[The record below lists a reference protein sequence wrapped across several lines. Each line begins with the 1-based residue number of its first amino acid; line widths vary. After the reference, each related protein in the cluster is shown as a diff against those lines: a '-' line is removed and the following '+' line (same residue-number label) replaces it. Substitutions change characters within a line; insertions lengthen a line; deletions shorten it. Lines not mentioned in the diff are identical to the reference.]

1 MNDIRKK
8 FLESIYVST
17 ENYPASFYEKIQ
29 NIPLSSI
36 ETEYCAVPNYC
47 DGKKEEFHIRDL
59 IGTNHERYVGK
70 TWIEAY
76 LDLDRGNDIIQLY
89 NKNPNYY
96 KEIREPD
103 KTDLGL
109 IKLDR
114 KYYIFDKAG
123 GGNNRLITMKIMYL
137 SQMANNKIDSE
148 KTDEMFTFSARVREI
163 PKDRDLPYII
173 MALGEDLGFGVNH
186 SNGTIKLTKK
196 FSDDMLFEGNSDDIK
211 QYFLSLFDTDK
222 YDSDLVKQRLNNIR
236 RTFSFSGKQYQEKLE
251 QLIPNLREE

>member
-1 MNDIRKK
+1 MNDTRKQ
-8 FLESIYVST
+8 FLESIYVNT
-17 ENYPASFYEKIQ
+17 ENYPSTFYERIQ
-29 NIPLSSI
+29 NVPLSNI
-36 ETEYCAVPNYC
+36 EISYCGVPNYC
-47 DGKKEEFHIRDL
+47 DAKKEEFHIRDL
-59 IGTNHERYVGK
+59 VGTNHERYAGK

-76 LDLDRGNDIIQLY
+76 SDLDRGNDIIQLY
-89 NKNPNYY
+89 NENPNYY
-96 KEIREPD
+96 KEIRDPD

-109 IKLDR
+109 IKFDG

-137 SQMANNKIDSE
+137 SQMANDKIDSE
-148 KTDEMFTFSARVREI
+148 KIDEMFTFSARVREI

-186 SNGTIKLTKK
+186 SNGCIKLTRK
-196 FSDDMLFEGNSDDIK
+196 FSDDILFEGNSDNIK

-222 YDSDLVKQRLNNIR
+222 YDSNLVKQRLNNIR

-251 QLIPNLREE
+251 QLVPSLRGE

>member
-8 FLESIYVST
+8 FLESIHVST

-89 NKNPNYY
+89 NQNPNYY

-109 IKLDR
+109 IKLDG

-123 GGNNRLITMKIMYL
+123 GWNNRLITMKIMYL
-137 SQMANNKIDSE
+137 SQMANNKINSE
-148 KTDEMFTFSARVREI
+148 KIDEMFTFSARVREI

-186 SNGTIKLTKK
+186 SNGCIKLTRK
-196 FSDDMLFEGNSDDIK
+196 FSDDILFEGNSDNIK

-222 YDSDLVKQRLNNIR
+222 YDSNLVKQRLNNIR

-251 QLIPNLREE
+251 QLVPSLRGE

>member
-1 MNDIRKK
+1 MNDIRKD
-8 FLESIYVST
+8 FLESIHINT
-17 ENYPASFYEKIQ
+17 NNYPATFYERIQ
-29 NIPLSSI
+29 NIPLSNI

-59 IGTNHERYVGK
+59 VGTNHQRYAGK

-76 LDLDRGNDIIQLY
+76 LDLDRGANIIELY

-96 KEIREPD
+96 KEIRDPN

-109 IKLDR
+109 IKVDG

-137 SQMANNKIDSE
+137 SEIASGKMDSE
-148 KTDEMFTFSARVREI
+148 KLNEKYTFSARIREI

-173 MALGEDLGFGVNH
+173 IALGEDLDYGVNH
-186 SNGTIKLTKK
+186 SNGIIRLTKK
-196 FSDDMLFEGNSDDIK
+196 FSNDVLFEGDSKNIK
-211 QYFLSLFDTDK
+211 DFFLSLFDTNINDEEV
-222 YDSDLVKQRLNNIR
+222 VKQRLDSIR
-236 RTFSFSGKQYQEKLE
+236 KTFGFSGKQYQEKLE
-251 QLIPNLREE
+251 QLLPGIRE

>member
-1 MNDIRKK
+1 MNDIRKD
-8 FLESIYVST
+8 FLESIHINT
-17 ENYPASFYEKIQ
+17 NNYPATFYERIQ
-29 NIPLSSI
+29 NIPLSNI

-59 IGTNHERYVGK
+59 VGTNHQRYAGK

-76 LDLDRGNDIIQLY
+76 LDLDRGANIIELY

-96 KEIREPD
+96 KKIRDPN

-109 IKLDR
+109 IKVDG

-137 SQMANNKIDSE
+137 SEIASGKMDSE
-148 KTDEMFTFSARVREI
+148 KLNEKYTFSARIREI

-173 MALGEDLGFGVNH
+173 IALGEDLDYGVNH
-186 SNGTIKLTKK
+186 SNGIIRLTKK
-196 FSDDMLFEGNSDDIK
+196 FSNDVLFEGDSKNIK
-211 QYFLSLFDTDK
+211 DFFLSLFDTNINDEEV
-222 YDSDLVKQRLNNIR
+222 VKQRLDSIR
-236 RTFSFSGKQYQEKLE
+236 KTFGFSGKQYQEKLE
-251 QLIPNLREE
+251 QLLPGIRE

>member
-1 MNDIRKK
+1 MNDIRKD
-8 FLESIYVST
+8 FLESIHINT
-17 ENYPASFYEKIQ
+17 NNYPATFYERIQ
-29 NIPLSSI
+29 NIPLSNI

-59 IGTNHERYVGK
+59 VGTNHQRYAGK

-76 LDLDRGNDIIQLY
+76 LDLDRGANIIELY

-96 KEIREPD
+96 KEIRDPN

-109 IKLDR
+109 IKVDG

-137 SQMANNKIDSE
+137 SEIASGKIDSE
-148 KTDEMFTFSARVREI
+148 KLNEKYTFSARIREI

-173 MALGEDLGFGVNH
+173 IALGEDLDYGVNH
-186 SNGTIKLTKK
+186 SNGIIRLTKK
-196 FSDDMLFEGNSDDIK
+196 FSNDVLFEGDLKNIK
-211 QYFLSLFDTDK
+211 DFFLSLFDTNINDEE
-222 YDSDLVKQRLNNIR
+222 VVRQRLDSIR
-236 RTFSFSGKQYQEKLE
+236 KTFGFSGKQYQEKLE
-251 QLIPNLREE
+251 QLLPGIRE

>member
-1 MNDIRKK
+1 MNDIRKD
-8 FLESIYVST
+8 FLESIHINT
-17 ENYPASFYEKIQ
+17 NNYPATFYERIQ
-29 NIPLSSI
+29 NIPLSNI

-59 IGTNHERYVGK
+59 VGTNHQRYAGK

-76 LDLDRGNDIIQLY
+76 LDLDRGANIIELY

-96 KEIREPD
+96 KEIRDPN

-109 IKLDR
+109 IKVDG

-137 SQMANNKIDSE
+137 SEIASGKIDSE
-148 KTDEMFTFSARVREI
+148 KLNEKYTFSARIREI

-173 MALGEDLGFGVNH
+173 IALGEDLDYGVNH
-186 SNGTIKLTKK
+186 SNGIIRLTKK
-196 FSDDMLFEGNSDDIK
+196 FSNDVLFEGDSKNIK
-211 QYFLSLFDTDK
+211 DFFLSLFDTNINDEE
-222 YDSDLVKQRLNNIR
+222 VVRQRLDSIR
-236 RTFSFSGKQYQEKLE
+236 KTFGFSGKQYQEKLE
-251 QLIPNLREE
+251 QLLPGIRE

>member
-1 MNDIRKK
+1 MNDIRKD
-8 FLESIYVST
+8 FLESIHINT
-17 ENYPASFYEKIQ
+17 NNYPATFYERIQ
-29 NIPLSSI
+29 NIPLSNI

-59 IGTNHERYVGK
+59 VGTNHQRYAGK

-76 LDLDRGNDIIQLY
+76 LDLDRGANIIELY

-96 KEIREPD
+96 KEIRDPN

-109 IKLDR
+109 IKVDG

-137 SQMANNKIDSE
+137 SEIASGKIDSE
-148 KTDEMFTFSARVREI
+148 KLNEKYTFSARIREI

-173 MALGEDLGFGVNH
+173 IALGEDLDYWVNH
-186 SNGTIKLTKK
+186 SNGIIRLTKK
-196 FSDDMLFEGNSDDIK
+196 FSNDVLFEGDSKNIK
-211 QYFLSLFDTDK
+211 DFFLSLFDTNINDEEV
-222 YDSDLVKQRLNNIR
+222 VKQRLDSIR
-236 RTFSFSGKQYQEKLE
+236 KTFGFSGKQYQEKLE
-251 QLIPNLREE
+251 QLLPGIRE

>member
-8 FLESIYVST
+8 FLESIHVST

-89 NKNPNYY
+89 NQNPNYY

-109 IKLDR
+109 IKLDG

-137 SQMANNKIDSE
+137 SKMANDKIDSE
-148 KTDEMFTFSARVREI
+148 KIDEMFTFSARVREI

-173 MALGEDLGFGVNH
+173 MALGEDLGFGVNQ

-196 FSDDMLFEGNSDDIK
+196 FSDDMLFEGNLDDIK

-222 YDSDLVKQRLNNIR
+222 YDSNLVKQRLNNIR

-251 QLIPNLREE
+251 QLVPSLKGE

>member
-1 MNDIRKK
+1 MNDIRKD
-8 FLESIYVST
+8 FLESIHINT
-17 ENYPASFYEKIQ
+17 NNYPATFYERIQ
-29 NIPLSSI
+29 NIPLSNI

-59 IGTNHERYVGK
+59 VGTNHQRYAGK

-76 LDLDRGNDIIQLY
+76 LDLDRGANIIELY

-96 KEIREPD
+96 KEIRDPN

-109 IKLDR
+109 IKVDG

-137 SQMANNKIDSE
+137 SEIASGKIDSE
-148 KTDEMFTFSARVREI
+148 KLNEKYTFSARIREI

-173 MALGEDLGFGVNH
+173 IALGEDLDYGVNH
-186 SNGTIKLTKK
+186 SNGIIRLTKK
-196 FSDDMLFEGNSDDIK
+196 FSNDVLFEGDSKNIK
-211 QYFLSLFDTDK
+211 DFFLSLFDTNINDEEV
-222 YDSDLVKQRLNNIR
+222 VKQRLDSIR
-236 RTFSFSGKQYQEKLE
+236 KTFGFSGKQYQEKLE
-251 QLIPNLREE
+251 QLLPGIRE

>member
-1 MNDIRKK
+1 MNDIRKQ
-8 FLESIYVST
+8 FLESIHVST

-76 LDLDRGNDIIQLY
+76 LDRGNDIIQLY
-89 NKNPNYY
+89 NQNPNYY

-109 IKLDR
+109 IKLDG

-137 SQMANNKIDSE
+137 SQMVNNKIDSE

-251 QLIPNLREE
+251 QLVPNLREE

>member
-1 MNDIRKK
+1 MNDIRKD
-8 FLESIYVST
+8 FLESIHINT
-17 ENYPASFYEKIQ
+17 NNYPATFYERIQ
-29 NIPLSSI
+29 NIPLSNI

-59 IGTNHERYVGK
+59 VGTNHQRYAGK

-76 LDLDRGNDIIQLY
+76 LDLDRGANIIELY

-96 KEIREPD
+96 KEIRDPN

-109 IKLDR
+109 IKVDG

-137 SQMANNKIDSE
+137 SEIASGKIDSE
-148 KTDEMFTFSARVREI
+148 KLNEKYTFSARIREI

-173 MALGEDLGFGVNH
+173 IALGEDLDYGVNH
-186 SNGTIKLTKK
+186 SNGIIRLTKK
-196 FSDDMLFEGNSDDIK
+196 ISNDVLFEGDSKNIK
-211 QYFLSLFDTDK
+211 DFFLSLFDTNINDEEV
-222 YDSDLVKQRLNNIR
+222 VKQRLDSIR
-236 RTFSFSGKQYQEKLE
+236 KTFGFSGKQYQEKLE
-251 QLIPNLREE
+251 QLLPGIRE